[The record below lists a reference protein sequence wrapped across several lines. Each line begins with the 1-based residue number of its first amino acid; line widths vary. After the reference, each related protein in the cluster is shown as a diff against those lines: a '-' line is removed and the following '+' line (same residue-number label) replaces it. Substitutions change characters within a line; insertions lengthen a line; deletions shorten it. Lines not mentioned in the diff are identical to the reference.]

1 MCEILGHV
9 PSALPSDDLLRLE
22 ALSLSSKFK
31 QLSSSLLPV
40 LMAERDWGETHWYQI
55 TTICLIISS
64 PSFIVISVLCCLLD
78 LQCLQVSPTAGFL
91 NCGMMKNHSS
101 SLISV
106 VFLNGNCAC
115 ILTIDKNDFP
125 TS

>member
-40 LMAERDWGETHWYQI
+40 LMAERDWGETHWCQI
-55 TTICLIISS
+55 TTVCLIVSEPIFCSYLCL
-64 PSFIVISVLCCLLD
+64 VLPARSTMSASITNSW
-78 LQCLQVSPTAGFL
+78 VS
-91 NCGMMKNHSS
+91 
-101 SLISV
+101 
-106 VFLNGNCAC
+106 
-115 ILTIDKNDFP
+115 
-125 TS
+125 